1 MSIFV
6 IQTSDVNMIENKHYS
21 NNLGAVH
28 ALKGY
33 HHQFLYS
40 LLRILKGTEQEQGFF
55 PEGKYEDL
63 DIYDSENNIIEIIQI
78 KSLKNTLT
86 LSDILNAKDSSFI
99 KRTLSVCADSVIPKI
114 KLLSFGAVSDDIIN
128 LASHE
133 YSPQLITKLKSKG
146 LKDVEID
153 ILEEH
158 FEYEIVSEKN
168 VSNDLFYE
176 IEHIGLFSDLKITL
190 DLFIYWIYNAAR
202 AQLKLNKSILV
213 EELLNIGKF
222 QSERNSFIK
231 HFGSLIKPLLN
242 EDIDTKSQI
251 KLKEDFYK
259 GISAEYNHIL
269 ANADVMRD
277 EKLKDINRKFQKSD
291 IIFIHGASGQG
302 KSTLAYRFLSDYCG
316 NTTVFELRGIP
327 TEISKLYELIN
338 SLEGIAKGV
347 NFPITLYLDIVPG
360 RKEWISIIEELS
372 SKKIFKFIVT
382 IRTEDWNAVEIGGRF
397 DFEEIE
403 LYFDKEEG
411 SSIYQ
416 RLNEISLDLHFTNF
430 EEAWRNF
437 GESGPLMEFVYL
449 ITQKD
454 SLPSKLKQQ
463 INKIRDTN
471 DPFSKAQIEILRY
484 VTLVD
489 SFDSEIKVSH
499 LASHLKLDKDSF
511 LRAMELLE
519 KEYLVK
525 TVQDGFYIRGLHPI
539 RSKIIAEML
548 FDENLFRKSDYS
560 LNALDFISDDSI
572 LNFYL
577 NAFRRANLSPH
588 AFLEKVKDYRSHSWQ
603 AYYLI
608 LKSLIWK
615 GIEDYVNNN
624 ISLLNDVYQ
633 KYGSAWVVIIDFN
646 FAFDSDNTI
655 QNLDIFPEEVR
666 NYSKSI
672 NEELENKKMV
682 FKYAEEWLKT
692 IPKIDIVP
700 ELENEWDS
708 FALFT
713 LWINYFNLNKLEVNY
728 TQFNFH
734 EYLQN
739 VSLSVLSH
747 VMCSISLHSQKSQ
760 KHLSVIE
767 PIFLQK
773 LYQKYNIISLKK
785 NENIIDCLYFY
796 DIIDEKIE
804 TDKTDIIHEKSIRII
819 ELLRFAYPSMDSY
832 KIRGIGHKTSFI
844 LDDYDSSKK
853 EIPSKNLPLQPFV
866 EVNSILVNLFNYK
879 HRPNNWIE
887 YVDKIISKRKLY
899 TKILESFYS
908 DIIKYHKAHNYSSLY
923 SYLEKYTS
931 DYEPII
937 KDVTYQLPQLPKIIV
952 DEWGR
957 IGENQ
962 DSSFAQNIKQQSTGD
977 RLTRSVISISRYR
990 SFLKSIQ
997 SYNSSIDNFIQQSI
1011 WVLIRRMKQI
1021 LKQDYETIPDNE
1033 RISVV
1038 NLFEAHKSLSETQFT
1053 FNSHFSK
1060 YINIEDLSTIEKEEN
1075 IYISGLCSLY
1085 RHFIYTKSHITNNI
1099 IKAGGN
1105 RLLDV
1110 KYSIQKKIE
1119 DKLRN
1124 FGKAHQI
1131 KFRINFNND
1140 KSCYIVADFTD
1151 TIKSIELINQ
1161 IYDSLYAAFEQ
1172 PEHTS
1177 LRALIIETYFPDF
1190 YIIPLVYGKSLDG
1203 QYYKFKSYNL
1213 REKRSCDLGIF
1224 NFLPDDIPSNI
1235 IDWYKI
1241 DKWDYSL
1248 VELKEL
1254 QEMVASAS
1262 TLHLLGYNLKQF
1274 QDIESD
1280 DIGENIVS
1288 NYIQKTGQ
1296 LFQEQL
1302 QKCMDILTMQITKCN
1317 NGEFLFE
1324 NGVDKLNFYQ
1334 LLLDTFPMLY
1344 PNDDLYEKK
1353 SSSFTINP
1361 EEMESWLPRL
1371 ETLRNNVAII
1381 YYYLAV
1387 KMISS

>member
-1 MSIFV
+1 ML
-6 IQTSDVNMIENKHYS
+6 ENQNYN

-40 LLRILKGTEQEQGFF
+40 LLRILKGTEQERCFF

-99 KRTLSVCADSVIPKI
+99 KRTLSICADIVIPKI
-114 KLLSFGAVSDDIIN
+114 KLLSFGTVNDDIVN
-128 LASHE
+128 LASHK
-133 YSPQLITKLKSKG
+133 YSPQFIAKLKSKG
-146 LKDVEID
+146 LKDVEIG
-153 ILEEH
+153 ILEKY
-158 FEYEIVSEKN
+158 FEYEIVSEQN
-168 VSNDLFYE
+168 VSNDLLSE

-202 AQLKLNKSILV
+202 TQLKLNKNILV

-222 QSERNSFIK
+222 QSERNTFIK
-231 HFGSLIKPLLN
+231 HYGSLIKPLLN
-242 EDIDTKSQI
+242 EDLDTKTQI

-269 ANADVMRD
+269 ANADIIRD
-277 EKLKDINRKFQKSD
+277 EKLKDINNKIQKSD

-316 NTTVFELRGIP
+316 NTTVFELRRIP

-347 NFPITLYLDIVPG
+347 KFPITLYLDIVPG

-372 SKKIFKFIVT
+372 SKKIFKFLVT
-382 IRTEDWNAVEIGGRF
+382 IRTEDWNAIEIGGKF

-411 SSIYQ
+411 SLIYQ

-471 DPFSKAQIEILRY
+471 DLFSKLQIEILRY

-489 SFDSEIKVSH
+489 SFDSEIKASH
-499 LASHLKLDKDSF
+499 LASHLQLDKDSV

-539 RSKIIAEML
+539 RSQIIVEIL

-572 LNFYL
+572 LIFYL
-577 NAFRRANLSPH
+577 NAFRKANLSAD
-588 AFLEKVKDYRSHSWQ
+588 AFLGKIKNYIPHSWQ

-608 LKSLIWK
+608 LKCLIWK

-624 ISLLNDVYQ
+624 IPLLDDVYQ
-633 KYGSAWVVIIDFN
+633 KYGSAWVIIIDFN

-666 NYSKSI
+666 NYSMSI
-672 NEELENKKMV
+672 NDKLENKKLV

-692 IPKIDIVP
+692 ISQIDIAP
-700 ELENEWDS
+700 ELEDEWDS

-713 LWINYFNLNKLEVNY
+713 LWIDYFHLNKLEINY
-728 TQFNFH
+728 TKFNFC
-734 EYLQN
+734 ESLQN
-739 VSLSVLSH
+739 ASLVVLSH
-747 VMCSISLHSQKSQ
+747 IMYSISLHSKESQ
-760 KHLSVIE
+760 KYLEAIE

-773 LYQKYNIISLKK
+773 LYLKNNIISLNK
-785 NENIIDCLYFY
+785 NENVVDCLYFY

-804 TDKTDIIHEKSIRII
+804 TDKTDVIHEKSIRIV

-832 KIRGIGHKTSFI
+832 KIRGIGHKMSFI
-844 LDDYDSSKK
+844 SYDYDSSKK
-853 EIPSKNLPLQPFV
+853 EISAKNIPLQPFV
-866 EVNSILVNLFNYK
+866 EINSILINLFNYK
-879 HRPNNWIE
+879 KRPNTWIE
-887 YVDKIISKRKLY
+887 YVNAIIYRRKFYVELLKLFY
-899 TKILESFYS
+899 T
-908 DIIKYHKAHNYSSLY
+908 DIVKYHKAHNYSSLY

-931 DYEPII
+931 DYELKI
-937 KDVTYQLPQLPKIIV
+937 KDVTHQLPQLPKIIV

-957 IGENQ
+957 IGESQ
-962 DSSFAQNIKQQSTGD
+962 DSSFTQNTEQQPTGN
-977 RLTRSVISISRYR
+977 RLIRNVISISRYR
-990 SFLKSIQ
+990 SFLKSTQ
-997 SYNSSIDNFIQQSI
+997 SYNSSMDNFIQQS
-1011 WVLIRRMKQI
+1011 VLVLLRRIKQV

-1033 RISVV
+1033 RISVI
-1038 NLFEAHKSLSETQFT
+1038 NLFEAYKSLNGIQLEFK
-1053 FNSHFSK
+1053 NHFSK
-1060 YINIEDLSTIEKEEN
+1060 YIINEDLSAIEKEEN
-1075 IYISGLCSLY
+1075 TYMSGLCSLF
-1085 RHFIYTKSHITNNI
+1085 RHFIYTKSNITNNI

-1105 RLLDV
+1105 RLLDI
-1110 KYSIQKKIE
+1110 KCGIQKKVE

-1131 KFRINFNND
+1131 NFRINFNND

-1151 TIKSIELINQ
+1151 TIKSVELINQ
-1161 IYDSLYAAFEQ
+1161 IYDSLYVALEQ
-1172 PEHTS
+1172 PEYTS
-1177 LRALIIETYFPDF
+1177 LRALMIETYFPDF

-1203 QYYKFKSYNL
+1203 KYYKFKSYNL
-1213 REKRSCDLGIF
+1213 REKRSCDLEIF
-1224 NFLPDDIPSNI
+1224 NFVPDDIPSDI
-1235 IDWYKI
+1235 MDQYKI
-1241 DKWDYSL
+1241 DKWNYFL
-1248 VELKEL
+1248 IELKEL

-1280 DIGENIVS
+1280 DTGENIVL

-1317 NGEFLFE
+1317 NEEFLFE
-1324 NGVDKLNFYQ
+1324 NDVDKLNFYQ
-1334 LLLDTFPMLY
+1334 LLLDTFPMIY

-1353 SSSFTINP
+1353 SSNFTLNP

-1381 YYYLAV
+1381 YYYLAG